1 MHLRLKAC
9 KNIHSLTFY
18 IANSSEFEFSF
29 PSELSPSLFGLPFMN
44 ENSRGILSPTGSSFP
59 ALSTASHSPAAW
71 ADQYLAKSPQ
81 AVAGPSTT
89 TSITRGHSRQD
100 SAVVAKKLFEDDERT
115 ALDEFF
121 NKTLDEGGH
130 HEKETTKHEE
140 RSPTPV
146 AESSATPSSG
156 RASTG
161 VPPAPS
167 GTAEPRKRLRKPPIS
182 KKNTAAAKPASKVA
196 STSKLESKE
205 VSVQAK
211 TEEEEEDADA
221 DADADGDD
229 FKNVKSPAKRSR
241 TDSATASSAVPASA
255 MVSSTSSRPGKRS
268 SHIASEQ
275 KRRSTIKDNYKSLVD
290 LLLAGEASSGIS
302 LLGGGEDDEDGNE
315 GGSKKA
321 AKPKGRGRGRK
332 GQDGAGATKSVVLE
346 RAADYLKWLDRGN
359 EELEKEIGRLES
371 ILAK

>member
-1 MHLRLKAC
+1 M
-9 KNIHSLTFY
+9 
-18 IANSSEFEFSF
+18 
-29 PSELSPSLFGLPFMN
+29 
-44 ENSRGILSPTGSSFP
+44 
-59 ALSTASHSPAAW
+59 
-71 ADQYLAKSPQ
+71 
-81 AVAGPSTT
+81 
-89 TSITRGHSRQD
+89 
-100 SAVVAKKLFEDDERT
+100 

-121 NKTLDEGGH
+121 NKTLDAAAH
-130 HEKETTKHEE
+130 HERETTKEEE

-161 VPPAPS
+161 VPPAPA
-167 GTAEPRKRLRKPPIS
+167 GTAEPRKRSRKPPIS
-182 KKNTAAAKPASKVA
+182 KKNTAAAKPYKVA
-196 STSKLESKE
+196 STSKLEPKE
-205 VSVQAK
+205 VSIHAK
-211 TEEEEEDADA
+211 AEEEDADA
-221 DADADGDD
+221 DADADD
-229 FKNVKSPAKRSR
+229 FEDIKSPAKRSR
-241 TDSATASSAVPASA
+241 TDSATASSVVLPASA
-255 MVSSTSSRPGKRS
+255 MSLSTSTRPGKRS

-302 LLGGGEDDEDGNE
+302 LLGGREDDEDGNE

-321 AKPKGRGRGRK
+321 TKPKGRGRGRK